1 MICVKGE
8 RASSKGYRER
18 RRAEPVEY
26 ALGYNKIKKGAK
38 RTVLLLEML
47 KHGRVSGKDWL
58 KVYNGNRNTSEAYLT
73 NVLISIPESIAPYE
87 YKEGTTVYVDCLRRE
102 RIQDLLDAWY
112 AEEGKRNE

>member
-18 RRAEPVEY
+18 RRAEPVV
-26 ALGYNKIKKGAK
+26 GYNKIKKGAK

-73 NVLISIPESIAPYE
+73 NALSSIPESIAPYE

-112 AEEGKRNE
+112 AEEGK

>member
-73 NVLISIPESIAPYE
+73 NALSSVP
-87 YKEGTTVYVDCLRRE
+87 
-102 RIQDLLDAWY
+102 
-112 AEEGKRNE
+112 